1 MEDITD
7 RVYARSSGD
16 LKYVIF
22 FTSTLYEDS
31 NYVGSVSVVYDIGV
45 LNLIIGPLYQDADN
59 DNSDI
64 NLFIY
69 ANIYD

>member
-1 MEDITD
+1 MKQTILI
-7 RVYARSSGD
+7 SNS
-16 LKYVIF
+16 
-22 FTSTLYEDS
+22 LYIQS
-31 NYVGSVSVVYDIGV
+31 YKVVYDIGV

>member
-7 RVYARSSGD
+7 RVYARNQGE

-31 NYVGSVSVVYDIGV
+31 NYVGTVSVVYDIGV